1 MNQQIS
7 TRLLQVSTYLSKRE
21 KQIGVAIAVFT
32 LAGFLFTWL
41 PYVISA
47 SSHKVPKGVHPL
59 EYLLVGVAMV
69 VGALAGALFSRRLI
83 GGALFMLLAF
93 GPWGSSIILGFP
105 ALAFGAFVAFKR
117 DARTMAAR
125 REESERKREERR
137 QVKATAKNS
146 TKGGKPLPAPSKRY
160 TPPASTRRRSKKN
173 N

>member
-1 MNQQIS
+1 M
-7 TRLLQVSTYLSKRE
+7 STYLSKRE
-21 KQIGVAIAVFT
+21 KQIGIAIAVFT

-41 PYVISA
+41 PYVVSS
-47 SSHKVPKGVHPL
+47 SSHKVAKGVHPL

-69 VGALAGALFSRRLI
+69 ISALAGVLFLRRLI

-93 GPWGSSIILGFP
+93 GPWGGGIILGFP

-117 DARTMAAR
+117 DPKTIAAR
-125 REESERKREERR
+125 KEEADRKREERR
-137 QVKATAKNS
+137 QTKLDAKAV
-146 TKGGKPLPAPSKRY
+146 TKGGKPIPAPSKRY

>member
-1 MNQQIS
+1 M
-7 TRLLQVSTYLSKRE
+7 STYLSKRE
-21 KQIGVAIAVFT
+21 KQIGAAIAVFT

-41 PYVISA
+41 PFLVSA
-47 SSHKVPKGVHPL
+47 NSHKVPKSVHPL

-69 VGALAGALFSRRLI
+69 LGALAGVLFSRRLI

-105 ALAFGAFVAFKR
+105 ALAFGAFTAFKR
-117 DARTMAAR
+117 DPRTMAAR
-125 REESERKREERR
+125 REEAERKREERR
-137 QVKATAKNS
+137 QAKATAKTT
-146 TKGGKPLPAPSKRY
+146 TKGGKSLPAPSKRY